1 MRELNAKLKALLK
14 KAGIPHEE
22 ILVFGPTRTYVH
34 VRCVGKSTAQEWAHL
49 LKSLFPE
56 VRVSVV
62 PTAWEARA
70 NRGTCLRPTMRRGWL
85 VSLMGA

>member
-1 MRELNAKLKALLK
+1 MRELNAKLKALLEQV
-14 KAGIPHEE
+14 GIPYDD
-22 ILVFGPTRTYVH
+22 IMVFGPTRTYVH
-34 VRCVGKSTAQEWAHL
+34 VRCVGKSTAQEWADL

-62 PTAWEARA
+62 QTAWEARE
-70 NRGTCLRPTMRRGWL
+70 NRGSCLRPTMRKGWL